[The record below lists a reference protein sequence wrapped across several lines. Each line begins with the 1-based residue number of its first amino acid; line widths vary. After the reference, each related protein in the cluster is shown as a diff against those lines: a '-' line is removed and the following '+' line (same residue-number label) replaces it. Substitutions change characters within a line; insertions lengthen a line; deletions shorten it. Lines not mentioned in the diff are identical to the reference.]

1 MTSIRW
7 YAAGPRGVHGR
18 FDRRSGP
25 DQRSTRSHAAE
36 LPVTLIVFAVIYLFL
51 VNGGPTVAGKFLA
64 DLIGTR

>member
-1 MTSIRW
+1 V
-7 YAAGPRGVHGR
+7 VHRR